1 MMVRFSIAGV
11 ESVGGATRCEAFVMV
26 DKINDSG
33 IYWAFK
39 ENLLQCQ
46 YMNKQKKIDC
56 LFCCKNE
63 TNWPVKVSNKQSK
76 YLKNERILYEKN

>member
-46 YMNKQKKIDC
+46 YMNKQKKKSIAYSVVRMKLID
-56 LFCCKNE
+56 L
-63 TNWPVKVSNKQSK
+63 
-76 YLKNERILYEKN
+76 